1 MTGKQILGGL
11 VGAVLLGAAAW
22 GFTRLGLSR
31 DQQVDF
37 LGAAFG
43 SFAAVATALGV
54 VEFQARR
61 ETARV
66 RTAVDHLLWEAHTL
80 AQHYLEAAP
89 AEIEFKESLLL
100 AFSNSMDTATA
111 VARDHQHRAI
121 GMARASHALRTMS
134 LVVDQLGDN
143 DRTPEMLAALQ
154 DSITDC
160 RLMLVTTS
168 QPAAS

>member
-11 VGAVLLGAAAW
+11 LGAALLGAAAW
-22 GFTRLGLSR
+22 GFTSLELSR

-43 SFAAVATALGV
+43 SFVAAATALGV

-66 RTAVDHLLWEAHTL
+66 RTVVDHLLWEAHTL
-80 AQHYLEAAP
+80 AQHYLET
-89 AEIEFKESLLL
+89 AEAEAKESLLL
-100 AFSNSMDTATA
+100 AFSNSMDTAAA

-121 GMARASHALRTMS
+121 GMARASHALRTMG
-134 LVVDQLGDN
+134 LVVDQLGDSAE
-143 DRTPEMLAALQ
+143 TPEMLAALQ
-154 DSITDC
+154 AGINDC
-160 RLMLVTTS
+160 RLMLITTS
-168 QPAAS
+168 QPAVS